1 MEEIKEIA
9 IIAGLSVWALLCI
22 YVIRRVRTINREV
35 KAKEDAERKSLEKW
49 EKFKAGTLHPA
60 QVFIDNELLQDSPN
74 IRLKV
79 ELDEL
84 RKLDAKRKSYKPIEN
99 RELTR
104 RSSTKDEVR
113 IDGTDY
119 SAAQIILGAS
129 DYMSD
134 PDPSPG
140 HSSYEGNGYGG
151 DFGGGGASG
160 SWDSG
165 SDSSNSYDSGSS
177 DSGSSW
183 SD

>member
-9 IIAGLSVWALLCI
+9 IIAGISVWALLCI
-22 YVIRRVRTINREV
+22 YVIRRVRAINRAV
-35 KAKEDAERKSLEKW
+35 KAKEDAELYPEQSKRREYRIPAQNIPNTGDTYPTLKPKEILEKLK
-49 EKFKAGTLHPA
+49 ERKAKQLEEDRAVKRINRHSQKGNYTE
-60 QVFIDNELLQDSPN
+60 D
-74 IRLKV
+74 IRL
-79 ELDEL
+79 
-84 RKLDAKRKSYKPIEN
+84 
-99 RELTR
+99 
-104 RSSTKDEVR
+104 
-113 IDGTDY
+113 DGTDY

-134 PDPSPG
+134 PDPSPS
-140 HSSYEGNGYGG
+140 HSSYEGNGHGG

-165 SDSSNSYDSGSS
+165 SDSSSSYDSGSS